1 MPFVKGQAKPGG
13 RTLTDSDRVKGQL
26 TNARKNEARKEL
38 RLEDL
43 KVKSGTMLSI
53 ITEYLLEVN
62 PETGEERMLDL
73 LRESKL
79 KDISVV
85 YGIMTEKFLLTQGQ
99 PTTIVGHQEQL
110 HADKLMDALQNEWAK
125 RKALTHRPVTVEVLQ
140 SEQSA
145 KQ

>member
-1 MPFVKGQAKPGG
+1 MVSGGAVMAFSPGVAEAG
-13 RTLTDSDRVKGQL
+13 RQKASLVNRRNG
-26 TNARKNEARKEL
+26 EARKAI

-43 KVKSGTMLSI
+43 KEKSGTALSI
-53 ITEYLLEVN
+53 VMEYLLETD
-62 PETGEERMLDL
+62 PSTGEERMVSL

-79 KDISVV
+79 KEIAVV

-110 HADKLMDALQNEWAK
+110 HADKLFDALQEEWSK
-125 RKALTHRPVTVEVLQ
+125 RKALTHRPVTVEAQVQELNN
-140 SEQSA
+140 